1 MIVHCEGCESGFHVD
16 EHLIKPTGSKL
27 RCSKCRHVFTAYPP
41 APTDEAEEPLILG
54 DALSAA
60 ETAPGPTEVSDIDFM
75 LDEVFGEAAGEEP
88 ELLGAE
94 DLLADNPPRKETF
107 KASAIGGELDL
118 YHTPAAADDVGDTLP
133 GLDELEI
140 DLSILEET
148 AETAAAV
155 PGKGVPQAELDLDLD
170 LASLGLE
177 GAETGGAA
185 GAVAGLTRAPEA
197 ARGAAVRAGDSAS
210 ALPDDLNFDLDIADA
225 KTTTLSKDT
234 GVNAKSS
241 DIDEIDIS
249 DLEDMLDDQG
259 PALAG
264 NFDLD
269 LNLEPKAVAP
279 VEVPQTTDALDL
291 SMFAEDLKTT
301 AAPDS
306 AVRNDDLDLQFDLEP
321 ETGPPVQ
328 AEASAGADALDLSMF
343 AEDLKTT
350 GAPDTAVRNDDLD
363 LQLDLEPEMGPP
375 VQAEA
380 SAEADE
386 LDFSD
391 ISAMLEQEEKPVA
404 AAAGESLEDVDLTIE
419 DAPATAGSDE
429 DLMLDL
435 ETLLDEGAVPASAG
449 KPDEDSEALDLD
461 IVPAEARG
469 SSTDLEIEFE
479 PEANVPPVKRLP
491 LAAAASAAAAA
502 RGAVAATD
510 NFSTDEFT
518 SIGASGETSVLEP
531 APVVE
536 PAAEKKPA
544 AATPRRAGFRK
555 PLLAVLGVVALAMA
569 ALILP
574 RSLGINI
581 PFLSEMDI
589 EIPFIG
595 NIFKSEPEDSAGR
608 LKLALVPEGITAD
621 FIANSSAGTLCV
633 VKGQVRNGYNHPRS
647 GMRVNVK
654 LYAADNAVVKT
665 ATVFAGNVLSN
676 QELSSLDL
684 IAINERLKSSTG
696 TNNMNVGIQPGRSV
710 PFMAVFSNL
719 PAGLDEYS
727 VEVAGSTP

>member
-41 APTDEAEEPLILG
+41 APADEAEEPLILSE
-54 DALSAA
+54 ALSAA
-60 ETAPGPTEVSDIDFM
+60 ETAPGPAEMSDIDFK
-75 LDEVFGEAAGEEP
+75 LDEVFGEAAGEAP
-88 ELLGAE
+88 ELLDVE
-94 DLLADNPPRKETF
+94 DLLAGEPPPKETF
-107 KASAIGGELDL
+107 KASQIGAEFDLDF
-118 YHTPAAADDVGDTLP
+118 TPAAADDIDDTLP
-133 GLDELEI
+133 SLDELEI
-140 DLSILEET
+140 DLSMLEGT
-148 AETAAAV
+148 AETAA
-155 PGKGVPQAELDLDLD
+155 PSPRKGASQAESELELDF
-170 LASLGLE
+170 ASLGLE
-177 GAETGGAA
+177 GAETDGAA
-185 GAVAGLTRAPEA
+185 GALAGLTRAPEA
-197 ARGAAVRAGDSAS
+197 AGEAAVQAGGSAN
-210 ALPDDLNFDLDIADA
+210 AQMDNLDFDLEMADA

-234 GVNAKSS
+234 GVSAKSS

-259 PALAG
+259 PAAG
-264 NFDLD
+264 TAVAAVGAGDFDPDLD
-269 LNLEPKAVAP
+269 LEPKVVAP
-279 VEVPQTTDALDL
+279 VEAPQATDTLD
-291 SMFAEDLKTT
+291 SSIFAEDLKETGT
-301 AAPDS
+301 LAAAAPD
-306 AVRNDDLDLQFDLEP
+306 ADHDRQFDLEP
-321 ETGPPVQ
+321 EKGLTQ
-328 AEASAGADALDLSMF
+328 AEAS
-343 AEDLKTT
+343 T
-350 GAPDTAVRNDDLD
+350 
-363 LQLDLEPEMGPP
+363 
-375 VQAEA
+375 
-380 SAEADE
+380 EADE

-391 ISAMLEQEEKPVA
+391 ISAMLEQEERPVA

-419 DAPATAGSDE
+419 DMPATAGSDE

-435 ETLLDEGAVPASAG
+435 ETLLDDGHGPAPAG
-449 KPDEDSEALDLD
+449 KPDEASEVLDLTV
-461 IVPAEARG
+461 VPAEARG

-479 PEANVPPVKRLP
+479 PEADALPVKQLP
-491 LAAAASAAAAA
+491 VAAAAQASVAAAAA
-502 RGAVAATD
+502 VAAQAAVAATD
-510 NFSTDEFT
+510 NFATDEFT
-518 SIGASGETSVLEP
+518 NVGASGATSVVEP
-531 APVVE
+531 E

-544 AATPRRAGFRK
+544 AAKPRRAGLSK
-555 PLLAVLGVVALAMA
+555 PLMAVLGVVVLAMA

-608 LKLALVPEGITAD
+608 LKLALVSEGIAAE

-633 VKGQVRNGYNHPRS
+633 VKGQVRNSYNHPRS
-647 GMRVNVK
+647 NIRVTVN
-654 LYAADNAVVKT
+654 LYAAGNAVVKT
-665 ATVFAGNVLSN
+665 ATVFAGNVLSS
-676 QELSSLDL
+676 QDLSSLDL